1 MNQTEL
7 LNYIKEKLGMKYITS
22 KIEFQ
27 VKQYRLRDRI
37 SYDDMR
43 KCVDYWVDVKKGDT
57 SEEYL
62 WEVGLLGI
70 MDNLFK
76 ARRYYEE
83 EARLLAQKP
92 KEDEQK
98 VEVNIV
104 YYKPTMYQPKDKT
117 INIDDLL

>member
-22 KIEFQ
+22 KIECQ

-37 SYDDMR
+37 SYDDIR
-43 KCVDYWVDVKKGDT
+43 KCIDYWVDVKKGDT

-62 WEVGLLGI
+62 WERGLLGI

-98 VEVNIV
+98 VEVNIM
-104 YYKPTMYQPKDKT
+104 YYKPTMYKPKDKT

>member
-22 KIEFQ
+22 KIECQ

-37 SYDDMR
+37 SYDDMK
-43 KCVDYWVDVKKGDT
+43 KCIDYWVDVKKGDT

-62 WEVGLLGI
+62 WEIGLLGI

>member
-7 LNYIKEKLGMKYITS
+7 LKYIKEKLGMKYMTS
-22 KIEFQ
+22 KVEAQ
-27 VKQYRLRDRI
+27 VKQYRLHDHI
-37 SYDDMR
+37 PYDDIK
-43 KCVDYWVDVKKGDT
+43 KCVDYWVDVKGGDT

-62 WEVGLLGI
+62 WEIGLLQI

-76 ARRYYEE
+76 AKKYYEE

-98 VEVNIV
+98 VEVSII
-104 YYKPTMYQPKDKT
+104 YYKPTMFQPKDKT
-117 INIDDLL
+117 INLDEI